1 MCPPF
6 LLTNSHYFDEVI
18 YLTQNVQVCGFS
30 VQNNIDRLEVYLSRI
45 LDSKHGKL
53 LSSLINELK
62 YSEMMA

>member
-30 VQNNIDRLEVYLSRI
+30 VHNNINRLEVYLSKI
-45 LDSKHGKL
+45 LDCTTTENSCLH
-53 LSSLINELK
+53 
-62 YSEMMA
+62 